1 MAAGRNRPA
10 GASAR
15 GASRGGPAAGGR
27 KRARAREARERRGRS
42 VARAAEA
49 RRARAEEA
57 PEPDAKV
64 GEVAAA
70 RRRRA
75 RRNALR
81 VASVTAASSRSVAR
95 RAQEA
100 QASVDEVVEEVATGT
115 GGQEAK
121 PADAPRRSRRVAS
134 LRGPRGRSAEA
145 DRRPDG
151 RALGTVAE
159 MVAER
164 TGGTVRGTDHGSA
177 LRRVSRRASR
187 AERAD
192 ASKGVAA
199 RGLGDALGGR
209 GLVGSLV
216 DRVLR
221 GGRRREGSPRV
232 VGPSLAAMLAVALLV
247 ILSIFGATAG
257 IQGARTGSTGSLVGN
272 EAMVAQRLRARGLAD
287 VQVAAIVGN
296 MVQESG
302 CIPSACQEGGPARGL
317 IQWEGERNGVRYGRF
332 KTLCERAE
340 AVGRDWSDVDVQIDF
355 LMEELPGT
363 FETYSD
369 FLYTYDTGAVAGLG
383 RHMSFDEWS
392 RLTSLDEATE
402 DFERVVCRGSL
413 PAMDRRKANAQR
425 VYAALMSTTGGGEEY
440 ASATEVQRAIVDA
453 AQRTPARAAGFCLG
467 WVYDAF
473 QNAGADMSWRVY
485 ENAAAAYWSLCHSS
499 DRSELKVGM
508 LVAAPSTSGAPRDG
522 HVGIYVGDGM
532 VMHCTTGQV
541 YTCTLDEWI
550 AEFGTLS
557 EVRWGFPPCISL

>member
-1 MAAGRNRPA
+1 MAAGRRRPA
-10 GASAR
+10 GASTH
-15 GASRGGPAAGGR
+15 GAAGGR
-27 KRARAREARERRGRS
+27 KRAKTREARERRGRS

-49 RRARAEEA
+49 RRSRAEEA
-57 PEPDAKV
+57 SVPETQEQV

-81 VASVTAASSRSVAR
+81 VASVAAATSRSVAK
-95 RAQEA
+95 RAQGA
-100 QASVDEVVEEVATGT
+100 QAAVDDAVNEVATGA
-115 GGQEAK
+115 GGQEAGDG
-121 PADAPRRSRRVAS
+121 DAPRRGRRVAS
-134 LRGPRGRSAEA
+134 LRGPRGGSAA
-145 DRRPDG
+145 AGRGPDG
-151 RALGTVAE
+151 RAPSTVAE

-164 TGGTVRGTDHGSA
+164 TGGTVRGTDHGAA
-177 LRRVSRRASR
+177 LRRASLRASR

-192 ASKGVAA
+192 ASKGIAGQGPGGTW
-199 RGLGDALGGR
+199 RGR
-209 GLVGSLV
+209 GVVGSLV

-221 GGRRREGSPRV
+221 VGRRREGGFGV
-232 VGPSLAAMLAVALLV
+232 AGPSLAATLGIALLV
-247 ILSIFGATAG
+247 VLSIFGATAG
-257 IQGARTGSTGSLVGN
+257 IQGARTSSTGSFVGN

-296 MVQESG
+296 MIQESG

-317 IQWEGERNGVRYGRF
+317 IQWEGERDGVRYGRF

-340 AVGRDWSDVDVQIDF
+340 AAGRDWSDVDVQIDF

-402 DFERVVCRGSL
+402 DFERVVCRGSI
-413 PAMDRRKANAQR
+413 PNMDRRKANAQR
-425 VYAALMSTTGGGEEY
+425 VYAALTSTTGGGEEY

>member
-1 MAAGRNRPA
+1 MAAGRRRPA
-10 GASAR
+10 GASTH
-15 GASRGGPAAGGR
+15 GAAGGR
-27 KRARAREARERRGRS
+27 KRAKTREARERRGRA

-57 PEPDAKV
+57 AVPETQEQV

-81 VASVTAASSRSVAR
+81 VASVAAATSRSVAR
-95 RAQEA
+95 RAQGA
-100 QASVDEVVEEVATGT
+100 QAAVDDAVNEVATGA
-115 GGQEAK
+115 GGQEAGDG
-121 PADAPRRSRRVAS
+121 DAPRRGRRVAS
-134 LRGPRGRSAEA
+134 LRGPRGGSACGG
-145 DRRPDG
+145 RGPDG
-151 RALGTVAE
+151 RVPSTVAE

-164 TGGTVRGTDHGSA
+164 TGGTVRGTDHGAA
-177 LRRVSRRASR
+177 LRRASLRASR

-192 ASKGVAA
+192 ASKGIAGQGPGGTS
-199 RGLGDALGGR
+199 RGR
-209 GLVGSLV
+209 GVVGSLV
-216 DRVLR
+216 NRVLR
-221 GGRRREGSPRV
+221 VGRRREGGSGV
-232 VGPSLAAMLAVALLV
+232 AGPSLAATLGIALLV
-247 ILSIFGATAG
+247 VLSIFGAAAG
-257 IQGARTGSTGSLVGN
+257 IQGARTSSTGSLVGN

-296 MVQESG
+296 MIQESG

-317 IQWEGERNGVRYGRF
+317 IQWEGERDGVRYGRF

-340 AVGRDWSDVDVQIDF
+340 AAGRDWSDVDVQIDF

-402 DFERVVCRGSL
+402 DFERVVCRGSI
-413 PAMDRRKANAQR
+413 PNMDRRKANAQR
-425 VYAALMSTTGGGEEY
+425 VYAALTSTTGGGEEY

-557 EVRWGFPPCISL
+557 EVRWGFPPCIGL

>member
-1 MAAGRNRPA
+1 MAAGRRRPA
-10 GASAR
+10 GASTH
-15 GASRGGPAAGGR
+15 GAAGGR
-27 KRARAREARERRGRS
+27 KRAKTREARERRGRS

-57 PEPDAKV
+57 AVPETQEQV

-81 VASVTAASSRSVAR
+81 VASVAAATSRSVAR
-95 RAQEA
+95 RAQGA
-100 QASVDEVVEEVATGT
+100 QAAVDDAVNEVATGA
-115 GGQEAK
+115 GGQEAGDG
-121 PADAPRRSRRVAS
+121 DAPRRGRRVAS
-134 LRGPRGRSAEA
+134 LRGPRGGSAGGG
-145 DRRPDG
+145 RGPDG
-151 RALGTVAE
+151 RVPSTVAE

-164 TGGTVRGTDHGSA
+164 TGGTVRGTDHGAA
-177 LRRVSRRASR
+177 LRRASLRASR

-192 ASKGVAA
+192 ASKGIAGQGPGGTS
-199 RGLGDALGGR
+199 RGR
-209 GLVGSLV
+209 GVVGSLV

-221 GGRRREGSPRV
+221 VGRRREGGSGV
-232 VGPSLAAMLAVALLV
+232 AGPSLAATLGIALLV
-247 ILSIFGATAG
+247 VLSIFGATAG
-257 IQGARTGSTGSLVGN
+257 IQGARTSSTGSLVGN

-296 MVQESG
+296 MIQESG

-317 IQWEGERNGVRYGRF
+317 IQWEGERDGVRYGRF

-340 AVGRDWSDVDVQIDF
+340 AAGRDWSDVDVQIDF

-402 DFERVVCRGSL
+402 DFERVVCRGSI
-413 PAMDRRKANAQR
+413 PNMDRRKANAQR
-425 VYAALMSTTGGGEEY
+425 VYAALTSTTGGGEEY

-557 EVRWGFPPCISL
+557 EVRWGFPPCIGL

>member
-1 MAAGRNRPA
+1 MAAGRRRPA
-10 GASAR
+10 GASAH
-15 GASRGGPAAGGR
+15 GAAGGR
-27 KRARAREARERRGRS
+27 KRAKIREARERRGRS

-49 RRARAEEA
+49 RRARAEEEEA
-57 PEPDAKV
+57 VPETQEQV

-81 VASVTAASSRSVAR
+81 VASVAAATSRSVAR
-95 RAQEA
+95 RAQGA
-100 QASVDEVVEEVATGT
+100 QAAVDDAVNEVATGA
-115 GGQEAK
+115 GGQEARDG
-121 PADAPRRSRRVAS
+121 DAPRRGRRVAS
-134 LRGPRGRSAEA
+134 LRGPRGGSAGGG
-145 DRRPDG
+145 RGPDG
-151 RALGTVAE
+151 RAPSTVAE

-164 TGGTVRGTDHGSA
+164 TGGTVRGTDHGTA
-177 LRRVSRRASR
+177 LRRASLRASR

-192 ASKGVAA
+192 ASKGIAGQGPGGTW
-199 RGLGDALGGR
+199 RGR
-209 GLVGSLV
+209 GVVGSLV

-221 GGRRREGSPRV
+221 VGRRREGGSGV
-232 VGPSLAAMLAVALLV
+232 AVPSLAATLGIALLV
-247 ILSIFGATAG
+247 VLSIFGATAD
-257 IQGARTGSTGSLVGN
+257 IQGARTSSTGSLVGN

-296 MVQESG
+296 MIQESG

-317 IQWEGERNGVRYGRF
+317 IQWEGERDGVRYGRF

-340 AVGRDWSDVDVQIDF
+340 AAGRDWSDVDVQIDF

-369 FLYTYDTGAVAGLG
+369 FLYTYGTGAVAGLG

-402 DFERVVCRGSL
+402 YFERVVCRGSI
-413 PAMDRRKANAQR
+413 PNMDRRKANAQR
-425 VYAALMSTTGGGEEY
+425 VYAALTSTTGGGEEY